1 MLANGCGK
9 TVYPFLRTPSLSSRR
24 RLLITFSATMAF
36 LRQTWALTKKNLL
49 ILVRRHWFST
59 LIRAVLL
66 PLAYIL
72 LISFVRL
79 FFLPPSVYG
88 FGEAEPIRTPAE
100 AFTSQSSRSR
110 VVLINNDLGGDIDT
124 AISSLSTLYGDA
136 GADVRFASTEADLAS
151 LCRSSLTGTSR
162 CYGAVSFLSS
172 PSQGSTWS
180 YTAYTDWGLG
190 LRINVNQNDN
200 DAQVYGLPFI
210 HAIDSAIANT
220 TDTELPQM
228 LQFPYTSQT
237 LQERE
242 DRVQSLY
249 MSALERYLGL
259 VIFLAVCV
267 SRSALLTA
275 IDY

>member
-1 MLANGCGK
+1 
-9 TVYPFLRTPSLSSRR
+9 
-24 RLLITFSATMAF
+24 MAF
-36 LRQTWALTKKNLL
+36 LRQSWALTKKNLL

-59 LIRAVLL
+59 LIRAILL

-88 FGEAEPIRTPAE
+88 FGDAAPIRTPTE

-110 VVLINNDLGGDIDT
+110 VVLINNNLGGDIET
-124 AISSLSTLYGDA
+124 AISSLSSLYEAA
-136 GADVRFASTEADLAS
+136 GADVRLASTEADLAS

-172 PSQGSTWS
+172 PSQGSDTTWS

-190 LRINVNQNDN
+190 LRINVNQDDN

-220 TDTELPQM
+220 TGVQLPQQM
-228 LQFPYTSQT
+228 LQFPYTSET

-242 DRVQSLY
+242 DEVQRLF

-267 SRSALLTA
+267 SLAA
-275 IDY
+275 PCAVIDS

>member
-1 MLANGCGK
+1 
-9 TVYPFLRTPSLSSRR
+9 
-24 RLLITFSATMAF
+24 MAF
-36 LRQTWALTKKNLL
+36 ARQTWALTKKNLL
-49 ILVRRHWFST
+49 IIVRRHWFSS
-59 LIRAVLL
+59 LIRAVIL

-88 FGEAEPIRTPAE
+88 FGEVEPIRTPAE
-100 AFTSQSSRSR
+100 AFASQSSRSR
-110 VVLINNDLGGDIDT
+110 VVLINNDLGGDIET
-124 AISSLSTLYGDA
+124 AISSLSSLYGEA

-172 PSQGSTWS
+172 PSQGSGATWS

-190 LRINVNQNDN
+190 LRVNINNDDN

-220 TDTELPQM
+220 TGAQLPQDM
-228 LQFPYTSQT
+228 LQMPFTSET

-242 DRVQSLY
+242 DQVQRLF
-249 MSALERYLGL
+249 MSALERYLAL

-267 SRSALLTA
+267 SLRYFSCLRHITDTYRASPIICRDT
-275 IDY
+275 